1 MKKLVAV
8 LLVSLL
14 GGAVTAQ
21 EISSYTQH
29 KINEGVQVEVKKV
42 KRVEQYGWDSFEVTY
57 RLKNTTAFDLFKVDL
72 TLYLVDKNDRQ
83 VGVVEVHDFKVPKNS
98 DEEYHYVDIHSPYV
112 NEKFDKIVVV
122 KNNLEVM
129 VEKPEAVSIAKIYCE
144 PTFSM
149 K

>member
-129 VEKPEAVSIAKIYCE
+129 VEKPEAVSIAKINCE

>member
-1 MKKLVAV
+1 MKKLVAI
-8 LLVSLL
+8 LLVSAL
-14 GGAVTAQ
+14 GATATAQ
-21 EISSYTQH
+21 KINSYTQH
-29 KINEGVQVEVKKV
+29 KINQGVSIDVKKI
-42 KRVEQYGWDSFEVTY
+42 KRVEKYGWDNFEVTY
-57 RLKNTTAFDLFKVDL
+57 RLKNSTEFDLFKVDL

-98 DEEYHYVDIHSPYV
+98 DAEYHYVDLHSPYV

-129 VEKPEAVSIAKIYCE
+129 IDTPEAVSIAKINCE
-144 PTFSM
+144 PAFSM